1 MKYMLLI
8 YENES
13 TDASQRSDAENDR
26 ILKEYFAFSAE
37 LLRRGIN
44 RGGDELGPTW
54 TATTL
59 RERDG
64 VLSITDG
71 PFAETKEHLGG
82 YFILECT
89 DLNEAIEVAKGCPAA
104 RYGSLELR
112 PIVEHG

>member
-13 TDASQRSDAENDR
+13 STTSQRSEAENDQ
-26 ILKEYFAFSAE
+26 ILKEYFAFNAE
-37 LLRRGIN
+37 LHRRGIN

-59 RERDG
+59 RERGG

-71 PFAETKEHLGG
+71 PFAETKEQLGG
-82 YFILECT
+82 YFILECA
-89 DLNEAIEVAKGCPAA
+89 DLNEAIEVAKLCPAA
-104 RYGSLELR
+104 RLGSLELR
-112 PIVEHG
+112 PIVEHE

>member
-8 YENES
+8 YEDQS
-13 TDASQRSDAENDR
+13 TTSQRSEAENDR

-37 LLRRGIN
+37 LNRRGIN

-59 RERDG
+59 RERAG

-71 PFAETKEHLGG
+71 PFAETKEQLGG
-82 YFILECT
+82 YFILECA
-89 DLNEAIEVAKGCPAA
+89 DLNEAIEVGKLCPAA

-112 PIVEHG
+112 PIVEHE